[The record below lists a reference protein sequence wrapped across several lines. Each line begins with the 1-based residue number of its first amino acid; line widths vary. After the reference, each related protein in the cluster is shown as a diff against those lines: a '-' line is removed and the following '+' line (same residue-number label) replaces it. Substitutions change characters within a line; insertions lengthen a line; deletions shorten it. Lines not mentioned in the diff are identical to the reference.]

1 MYIELIDYKIVFFI
15 VTEVDFSVLLIELFD
30 FVDATA
36 LVFRYM

>member
-1 MYIELIDYKIVFFI
+1 MYIELTDYKFVFFI
-15 VTEVDFSVLLIELFD
+15 VTEVDFSVLLIKLFD